1 MIDTSKYD
9 GHSKGPWYWD
19 GNLCND
25 EYSEKHGR
33 EQWCVFDWEEQLLGK
48 EEDMRLI
55 ADSPLLLAEVKRLH
69 EWLDKQ
75 NNTCPRCFESIAWG
89 CENNKGGRD
98 KDIRHCI
105 SCDYDSPYQTE
116 MKKND

>member
-1 MIDTSKYD
+1 MFDTDKYE
-9 GHSKGPWYWD
+9 GHSPAPWLRDSNDVHTND
-19 GNLCND
+19 GLRSIAD
-25 EYSEKHGR
+25 VVILGDGDKLYR
-33 EQWCVFDWEEQLLGK
+33 ECVANA
-48 EEDMRLI
+48 RLI
-55 ADSPLLLAEVKRLH
+55 ADAPLLLVEVKRLH

-116 MKKND
+116 MKNNR